1 MNRYRQ
7 LTHAKSGDAGTGRG
21 AAAAAKLDAAW
32 QRESSLRAQARHMTG
47 RKRALAREWG
57 VAILL
62 FYFLFPGGRAQQ
74 PDSEAEVGARGV
86 GKVRSRGRKHIS
98 YDPMTAIVPC
108 YS

>member
-62 FYFLFPGGRAQQ
+62 FYCFQVAELSNLTARQKSALEASAKFGR
-74 PDSEAEVGARGV
+74 EVENILV
-86 GKVRSRGRKHIS
+86 MI
-98 YDPMTAIVPC
+98 P
-108 YS
+108 